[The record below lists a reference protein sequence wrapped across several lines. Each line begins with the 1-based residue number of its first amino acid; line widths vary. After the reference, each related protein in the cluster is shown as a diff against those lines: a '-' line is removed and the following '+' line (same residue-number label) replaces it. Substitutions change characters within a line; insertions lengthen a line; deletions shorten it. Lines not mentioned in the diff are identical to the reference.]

1 LQKESYHPF
10 PITFIALG
18 KSCDTLFALYKSE
31 IYVKSS
37 ISLRNKTIVHN

>member
-10 PITFIALG
+10 FITFIAFG
-18 KSCDTLFALYKSE
+18 KSCEALLALYKSE
-31 IYVKSS
+31 ISVKSS